1 MTRLHKRRA
10 LLIGNENYD
19 DGRFSPLASVRADLW
34 GLAQVLKHRNIG
46 NFVSVQTESDLAA
59 DDMRVVIGEFLQER
73 DEDELALVY
82 VSGHGVRAVRDGGEF
97 HFVAKDTDYDR
108 VAATGV
114 SAGFLNDALEEC
126 VAPQKIVMIDC
137 CRSGGFAMGLRT
149 SDRRAESSMTK
160 SGEQP
165 PLTSRG
171 VYVLSSS
178 RAGEDSYADAG
189 GGDDVKPSAF
199 TGEVVE
205 ALRTGKV
212 SKDGG
217 SAVTVSDLFHYVNR
231 RMRAQDGGRQVPVH
245 SALGVDDRII
255 IADSPF
261 GRAPILDPLSSRPQ
275 PLAGE
280 AAQSR
285 VAKSVSAHPGWANLL
300 DYYRECV
307 LAESAETPLMDVSGQ
322 DTSYVCLAG
331 AERFIS
337 GDVDDDGC
345 TALPDEAA
353 PLVDSAAE
361 EDAELWAGYPA
372 VVLTGPRTGRPW
384 RQPKFAPLL
393 VRRVEIVQ
401 DEGEVRL
408 KPYGPV
414 QPHPQLALDWLGE
427 DEAHQLIDTFQ
438 PSWHRGQHDRMA
450 VEVRNLLTQEF
461 ELPCVQELR
470 PDQLADRIDVRTPGH
485 GARNTAVLFASR
497 PQTGFT
503 KGLLNDFAG
512 IADQTDQIGQTA
524 LGALAPDAS
533 QRAGSH
539 AYASPE
545 PTHLVTPLPC
555 NEAQTAVLR
564 SAMTRRLTV
573 ATGPP
578 GTGKSQL
585 VANLVATAIA
595 AGQTVLVASTN
606 NDAVDEVWRRCDKLV
621 PGSVVR
627 TGSAWK
633 KGRSNAEHEAA
644 ALHALRTGSQPPTTV
659 ATAAMAATLAT
670 DRLVEVRQRLAEI
683 AETESRLRQ
692 AGESRARHAEQL
704 GSTVTEIQDL
714 LGGTPRSRELEN
726 LENKARRLARA
737 RFLGSWRRSRFLR
750 RTGLKGNACDPAT
763 GCLALAGF
771 AAAEAEW
778 RDRHA
783 QAAAVDDTA
792 LTLTLHEAESNA
804 QDASRTLLATKVQ
817 AAAWAGRRRILDL
830 LAARDGKRSDWP
842 QMRRVLGRSNGSG
855 DMPAVAGWAVT
866 SLSARRFPLSPA
878 LFDLVVVDEA
888 SQCAIPHVLPL
899 LFRAQRALVIGDPM
913 QLTHITQTSPHR
925 EALIRRGNGLRSEW
939 LEKHHLA
946 YRRHSAFHAAEHSVG
961 GTLLLDEHFRCHPHI
976 AELSNNFFYDGG
988 LTVLTDIRN
997 RPALAHRSAV
1007 IWTDVTGRAARP
1019 PFGGSWVNEDEIR
1032 KVRDSVRYLLEQ
1044 LPPEAT
1050 VGVVT
1055 PFTAQAEALR
1065 KRLQPYDGERLRIGT
1080 VHTFQGGER
1089 DVMVFSLVA
1098 GEGMHPGAVEWI
1110 GGQLNLWNVAITR
1123 ARGHL
1128 IVVGDKELWRKRGGV
1143 GTALLEAAD
1152 RNGVP
1157 LGGGGDD
1164 VLLKRLY
1171 RTLSLAEGATVTL
1184 GETVHGH
1191 PVDALVSGTSAT
1203 TSRAVLLDRGID
1215 EGSDAARHLRLML
1228 HRRNLLGSEDGKV
1241 EAVRWPAWRLYET
1254 GERRE

>member
-1 MTRLHKRRA
+1 VTRFHKRRA
-10 LLIGNENYD
+10 LLIGNEHYD
-19 DGRFSPLASVRADLW
+19 DGRFSPLASVRADVW

-46 NFVSVQTESDLAA
+46 NFVSVQTESDLTA
-59 DDMRVVIGEFLQER
+59 DDMRAVIGEFLQER

-82 VSGHGVRAVRDGGEF
+82 VSGHGVRTVRDGGEF

-114 SAGFLNDALEEC
+114 SAGFLNDSLEEC

-149 SDRRAESSMTK
+149 SDRRPDSSVAK

-178 RAGEDSYADAG
+178 RPGEDSFADAG
-189 GGDDVKPSAF
+189 GGDNVKPSAF
-199 TGEVVE
+199 TGEVIE

-217 SAVTVSDLFHYVNR
+217 REVQVSDLFHYVNR

-245 SALGVDDRII
+245 SALGVDDRIV

-261 GRAPILDPLSSRPQ
+261 GRAPILDPLSPRPRTGAEG
-275 PLAGE
+275 PP
-280 AAQSR
+280 QSHT
-285 VAKSVSAHPGWANLL
+285 AKSAHTQPAWAGLL

-307 LAESAETPLMDVSGQ
+307 LAEGAETPLMEVGRQ
-322 DTSYVCLAG
+322 NTSYVCLDG

-345 TALPDEAA
+345 TALPEVAA
-353 PLVDSAAE
+353 SLVDSAAE

-372 VVLTGPRTGRPW
+372 VVLTGPRSGRPW
-384 RQPKFAPLL
+384 RHPKFAPLL

-401 DEGEVRL
+401 GEGEVRL

-427 DEAHQLIDTFQ
+427 EEATQLIDTFQ

-450 VEVRNLLTQEF
+450 LEVRNLLTQEF
-461 ELPCVQELR
+461 ELPCVQELQ

-485 GARNTAVLFASR
+485 GARNTAVLFAAR

-503 KGLLNDFAG
+503 KRLLNDFAD
-512 IADQTDQIGQTA
+512 IAKRTDQIEKTA
-524 LGALAPDAS
+524 LGALAPEAS
-533 QRAGSH
+533 QRDRALGH
-539 AYASPE
+539 TEPE
-545 PTHLVTPLPC
+545 PARLVTPLPC

-585 VANLVATAIA
+585 VANLVATAIS

-606 NDAVDEVWRRCDKLV
+606 NEAVDEVWRRCDTLV
-621 PGSVVR
+621 PGSIVR
-627 TGSAWK
+627 TGSARK
-633 KGRSNAEHEAA
+633 NAKSNAEHETA
-644 ALHALRTGSQPPTTV
+644 ALHALRTGPEPSSTV
-659 ATAAMAATLAT
+659 ATASMEATLAA
-670 DRLVEVRQRLAEI
+670 DRLTKVRRDLAHI
-683 AETESRLRQ
+683 AETELRLRR
-692 AGESRARHAEQL
+692 AGEAREHRAEQL
-704 GSTVTEIQDL
+704 GIAVAELQDL
-714 LGGTPRSRELEN
+714 LGRLTRPRELED
-726 LENKARRLARA
+726 KARRLSRA
-737 RFLGSWRRSRFLR
+737 RFLGSWRRARFLR
-750 RTGLKGNACDPAT
+750 GAGLDGYDGDSAA

-771 AAAEAEW
+771 AAAEMEW
-778 RDRHA
+778 RDGREHA
-783 QAAAVDDTA
+783 ASVDDTA
-792 LTLTLHEAESNA
+792 LACALRDAENSV
-804 QDASRTLLATKVQ
+804 QDASLALLATTVQ

-830 LAARDGKRSDWP
+830 LTAQDGSRSDWP
-842 QMRRVLGRSNGSG
+842 QMRRVLGRSDGSP
-855 DMPAVAGWAVT
+855 DTPAVAGWAVT
-866 SLSARRFPLSPA
+866 SLSARRFPLGPA
-878 LFDLVVVDEA
+878 LFDLVVIDEA

-899 LFRAQRALVIGDPM
+899 LFRARRALVIGDPM
-913 QLTHITQTSPHR
+913 QLTHITKTSPHR

-939 LEKHHLA
+939 LEKHRLA
-946 YRRHSAFHAAEHSVG
+946 YRRHSAFHAAERSAG

-976 AELSNNFFYDGG
+976 AAISNDLFYDGG
-988 LTVLTDIRN
+988 LTILTDTRG
-997 RPALAHRSAV
+997 RPALPRPAV
-1007 IWTDVTGRAARP
+1007 IWTDVPGRATRP
-1019 PFGGSWVNEDEIR
+1019 RLGGSWVNEDEIR
-1032 KVRDSVRYLLEQ
+1032 KTHDSVNYLLEQ

-1055 PFTAQAEALR
+1055 PFAPQAEALR
-1065 KRLQPYDGERLRIGT
+1065 RRLRPYDEERLRIGT

-1089 DVMVFSLVA
+1089 DVMVFTLVA
-1098 GEGMHPGAVEWI
+1098 GDGMHPGAVEWV
-1110 GGQLNLWNVAITR
+1110 GGQLNLWNVAVTR
-1123 ARGHL
+1123 ARSHL
-1128 IVVGDKELWRKRGGV
+1128 IVVGDKERWRKRGGV
-1143 GTALLEAAD
+1143 AAALLETAERD
-1152 RNGVP
+1152 GVP
-1157 LGGGGDD
+1157 SRDSSED

-1171 RTLSLAEGATVTL
+1171 QVLSREAGATVTL

-1191 PVDALVSGTSAT
+1191 PADALVGGVGDTAP
-1203 TSRAVLLDRGID
+1203 RAVLLDRGVE
-1215 EGSDAARHLRLML
+1215 EGADAARHIRLML
-1228 HRRNLLGSEDGKV
+1228 HRRNLLGSGDGEV
-1241 EAVRWPAWRLYET
+1241 EAARWPAWRLYET
-1254 GERRE
+1254 DEQRG

>member
-10 LLIGNENYD
+10 LLIGNEHYD
-19 DGRFSPLASVRADLW
+19 DGHFSPLASVRADVW
-34 GLAQVLKHRNIG
+34 GLAQVLRHHKIG
-46 NFVSVQTESDLAA
+46 NFVSVQTESDLTA
-59 DDMRVVIGEFLQER
+59 DDMRAVIGEFLQER

-82 VSGHGVRAVRDGGEF
+82 VSGHGVRTVRDGGEF

-108 VAATGV
+108 VASTGV

-149 SDRRAESSMTK
+149 SDRRAESSVSK

-178 RAGEDSYADAG
+178 RAGEDSFADAV

-199 TGEVVE
+199 TGEVIE

-261 GRAPILDPLSSRPQ
+261 GRAPVLDPLSSRPRTA
-275 PLAGE
+275 AGE
-280 AAQSR
+280 ATPPRA
-285 VAKSVSAHPGWANLL
+285 AKSAHAQPIWANLL
-300 DYYRECV
+300 NYYRECV
-307 LAESAETPLMDVSGQ
+307 LAESAETPLMDVSRQ
-322 DTSYVCLAG
+322 DTSYVCLDG

-345 TALPDEAA
+345 VALPREAA
-353 PLVDSAAE
+353 PLVDSAAG

-401 DEGEVRL
+401 GEGEVRL
-408 KPYGPV
+408 KPYGPI
-414 QPHPQLALDWLGE
+414 QPHPQLAHDWLGE
-427 DEAHQLIDTFQ
+427 DEANQLIDTFQ

-470 PDQLADRIDVRTPGH
+470 PDQLADHIDVRTPGH
-485 GARNTAVLFASR
+485 GARNTAVLFAAR

-503 KGLLNDFAG
+503 KNLLKDFAD
-512 IADQTDQIGQTA
+512 IAEQTDQIAKTA
-524 LGALAPDAS
+524 LGVLAPDAS
-533 QRAGSH
+533 QRARSL
-539 AYASPE
+539 SCTDPE
-545 PTHLVTPLPC
+545 PAFLVTPLPC
-555 NEAQTAVLR
+555 NEAQSAVLR

-606 NDAVDEVWRRCDKLV
+606 NDAVDEVWRRCDELV

-627 TGSAWK
+627 TGSARK
-633 KGRSNAEHEAA
+633 NGTSNAEHEAA
-644 ALHALRTGSQPPTTV
+644 ALHALRTGPEPSTTV
-659 ATAAMAATLAT
+659 STASMATALAT
-670 DRLVEVRQRLAEI
+670 DRLAEVRQGLAHL
-683 AETESRLRQ
+683 AKTEARLRQ
-692 AGESRARHAEQL
+692 AGEARAHHAEQL
-704 GSTVTEIQDL
+704 GTTVTELQDL
-714 LGGTPRSRELEN
+714 LGGPPRPRELED
-726 LENKARRLARA
+726 KARRLAHA
-737 RFLGSWRRSRFLR
+737 RFLGSWRRARFLR
-750 RTGLKGNACDPAT
+750 TTGLEGYAGHPAT
-763 GCLALAGF
+763 GCLALADF
-771 AAAEAEW
+771 AAAETEW
-778 RDRHA
+778 RDGREDA
-783 QAAAVDDTA
+783 VSVDDAA
-792 LTLTLHEAESNA
+792 LARTLRDAESTV
-804 QDASRTLLATKVQ
+804 QDASRVLLATTVQ
-817 AAAWAGRRRILDL
+817 AAARAGRRRILDL
-830 LAARDGKRSDWP
+830 LAARDGKHSDWP
-842 QMRRVLGRSNGSG
+842 QMRSVLGRSDGTT
-855 DMPAVAGWAVT
+855 DAPTVAGWAVT
-866 SLSARRFPLSPA
+866 SLSARRFPLGPA

-899 LFRAQRALVIGDPM
+899 LFRARRALVIGDPM

-925 EALIRRGNGLRSEW
+925 EALIRRGNGLRSDW

-946 YRRHSAFHAAEHSVG
+946 YRRHSAFHAAEQSAG

-976 AELSNNFFYDGG
+976 AGISNEFFYDGG
-988 LTVLTDIRN
+988 LTVLTDTRG
-997 RPALAHRSAV
+997 RPALARRPAV

-1055 PFTAQAEALR
+1055 PFTAQAETLR
-1065 KRLQPYDGERLRIGT
+1065 KRLRPYDEERLRIGT

-1089 DVMVFSLVA
+1089 DVMVFSLVV
-1098 GEGMHPGAVEWI
+1098 GEGMHPGAVEWVA
-1110 GGQLNLWNVAITR
+1110 GQLNLWNVAITR
-1123 ARGHL
+1123 TRGHL
-1128 IVVGDKELWRKRGGV
+1128 IVVGGKELWRKQGGV
-1143 GTALLEAAD
+1143 GAALLEAAEQ
-1152 RNGVP
+1152 NGVP
-1157 LGGGGDD
+1157 PSGRDEDG
-1164 VLLKRLY
+1164 LLKRLY
-1171 RTLSLAEGATVTL
+1171 LALSGTEQATVTL

-1191 PVDALVSGTSAT
+1191 PVDAVVRGVDGKAPQ
-1203 TSRAVLLDRGID
+1203 AVLLDRGVEED
-1215 EGSDAARHLRLML
+1215 GDAARHLRLML
-1228 HRRNLLGSEDGKV
+1228 HRRNLLGRGDG
-1241 EAVRWPAWRLYET
+1241 EAEATRWPAWRLYDTDE
-1254 GERRE
+1254 

>member
-1 MTRLHKRRA
+1 MTRLPKRRA
-10 LLIGNENYD
+10 LLIGNEKYN

-34 GLAQVLKHRNIG
+34 GLAQVLEHRNIG
-46 NFVSVQTESDLAA
+46 NFVSIQTEPDLTA
-59 DDMRVVIGEFLQER
+59 DDMRAAIGEFLQER

-82 VSGHGVRAVRDGGEF
+82 ISGHGVRTVRDGGEF

-114 SAGFLNDALEEC
+114 GAGFLNDALEEC
-126 VAPQKIVMIDC
+126 VAPQKVVMIDC
-137 CRSGGFAMGLRT
+137 CRSGGFAVGLRT
-149 SDRRAESSMTK
+149 SDRRAESSVSK

-178 RAGEDSYADAG
+178 RAGEDSYADT
-189 GGDDVKPSAF
+189 GDGDVVKPSAF
-199 TGEVVE
+199 TGEVIE

-217 SAVTVSDLFHYVNR
+217 GAVTVSDLFHYVNR
-231 RMRAQDGGRQVPVH
+231 RMRAQDGGRQVPVQSTH
-245 SALGVDDRII
+245 GVDDRIV

-261 GRAPILDPLSSRPQ
+261 GQAPILDPLRSRPRT
-275 PLAGE
+275 ATGE
-280 AAQSR
+280 APQPRA
-285 VAKSVSAHPGWANLL
+285 AKAAHVQPSWTNLL
-300 DYYRECV
+300 DYYRECI
-307 LAESAETPLMDVSGQ
+307 LAESAETPLMDVDHQ
-322 DTSYVCLAG
+322 DASYVCLDD
-331 AERFIS
+331 AEKFIS

-345 TALPDEAA
+345 VALPDEAA

-393 VRRVEIVQ
+393 IRRVEIVQ

-427 DEAHQLIDTFQ
+427 DEANQLIDTFQ

-470 PDQLADRIDVRTPGH
+470 PDRLTDHIDVRTPGH
-485 GARNTAVLFASR
+485 GARNTAVLFAAH
-497 PQTGFT
+497 PQTSFT
-503 KGLLNDFAG
+503 KGLLNDFAD
-512 IADQTDQIGQTA
+512 IAEQADQIGKTA

-533 QRAGSH
+533 QRVQSH
-539 AYASPE
+539 AHTNPE
-545 PTHLVTPLPC
+545 PARLVTPLPF
-555 NEAQTAVLR
+555 NEAQAAVLR
-564 SAMTRRLTV
+564 SAMTSRLTV

-585 VANLVATAIA
+585 VANLVATAIT

-606 NDAVDEVWRRCDKLV
+606 NDAVDEVWRRCDQLV

-627 TGSAWK
+627 TGSARK
-633 KGRSNAEHEAA
+633 HGKSNAEHETA
-644 ALHALRTGSQPPTTV
+644 ALHTLRTGPEPPTTV
-659 ATAAMAATLAT
+659 ATASMATALAT
-670 DRLVEVRQRLAEI
+670 DRLTEVRQDLADL
-683 AETESRLRQ
+683 AETEARLHR
-692 AGESRARHAEQL
+692 AGEARAHHAEQL
-704 GSTVTEIQDL
+704 GTTVTELRVL
-714 LGGTPRSRELEN
+714 LGGTPRLKD
-726 LENKARRLARA
+726 LENKARRLAHA
-737 RFLGSWRRSRFLR
+737 RFLGSWRRTRFLGT
-750 RTGLKGNACDPAT
+750 TGLKGHACDPTAA
-763 GCLALAGF
+763 CFALAGF

-778 RDRHA
+778 RDGHE
-783 QAAAVDDTA
+783 QAAAADDTA
-792 LTLTLHEAESNA
+792 LTRALRDAESTV
-804 QDASRTLLATKVQ
+804 QDASRTLLATTVQ
-817 AAAWAGRRRILDL
+817 TAARAGRRRILDL
-830 LAARDGKRSDWP
+830 LSARDGKRSDWP
-842 QMRRVLGRSNGSG
+842 QMRRVLGRSNGSTEA
-855 DMPAVAGWAVT
+855 PAVAGWAVT
-866 SLSARRFPLSPA
+866 SLSARRFPLGPA
-878 LFDLVVVDEA
+878 LFDLVVIDEA

-913 QLTHITQTSPHR
+913 QLTHITRTSPHR
-925 EALIRRGNGLRSEW
+925 EARIRRGNGLRSDW

-946 YRRHSAFHAAEHSVG
+946 YRRHSAFDAAKLSAG

-976 AELSNNFFYDGG
+976 AGVSNDFFYDGG
-988 LTVLTDIRN
+988 LTVLTDTRG
-997 RPALAHRSAV
+997 RPALPHRAAV

-1019 PFGGSWVNEDEIR
+1019 PIGGSWFNENEIR
-1032 KVRDSVRYLLEQ
+1032 KVRDSIRYLLEQ

-1055 PFTAQAEALR
+1055 PFTAQAETLR
-1065 KRLQPYDGERLRIGT
+1065 KRLRPYDEERLRIGT

-1098 GEGMHPGAVEWI
+1098 GEGMHPGSVEWV

-1123 ARGHL
+1123 ARSHL
-1128 IVVGDKELWRKRGGV
+1128 IVVGDKEFWRKRGGV
-1143 GTALLEAAD
+1143 GTALLEAAE
-1152 RNGVP
+1152 RNDVS
-1157 LGGGGDD
+1157 LGDGDDD

-1171 RTLSLAEGATVTL
+1171 SVLSRTEEATVTL

-1191 PVDALVSGTSAT
+1191 SVDALVAGVGANTPK
-1203 TSRAVLLDRGID
+1203 AVLLDRGTD

-1228 HRRNLLGSEDGKV
+1228 HRRNLLGSEDGEV

-1254 GERRE
+1254 DKQRG

>member
-10 LLIGNENYD
+10 LLIGNEHYD
-19 DGRFSPLASVRADLW
+19 DGRFAPLASVRADVW
-34 GLAQVLKHRNIG
+34 GLAQVLKHRSIG
-46 NFVSVQTESDLAA
+46 NFLSVRADSDLTA
-59 DDMRVVIGEFLQER
+59 DDMRAVIGEFLQER

-82 VSGHGVRAVRDGGEF
+82 VSGHGVRTVRDGGEF

-108 VAATGV
+108 VASTGV

-149 SDRRAESSMTK
+149 SDRRPENSVSK

-199 TGEVVE
+199 TGEVIE

-212 SKDGG
+212 SKDSG

-245 SALGVDDRII
+245 SALSVDDRII

-261 GRAPILDPLSSRPQ
+261 GRVPILDPLSSRPR
-275 PLAGE
+275 PVAGE
-280 AAQSR
+280 AAPPR
-285 VAKSVSAHPGWANLL
+285 AAKSAHAQPAWANLL

-307 LAESAETPLMDVSGQ
+307 LAESAETPLMDVSRQ
-322 DTSYVCLAG
+322 DTSYVCLDG

-345 TALPDEAA
+345 VALPKEAA

-414 QPHPQLALDWLGE
+414 QPHPQLASDWLGE
-427 DEAHQLIDTFQ
+427 DEANQLLDTFQ

-470 PDQLADRIDVRTPGH
+470 PDQLADHIDVRTPGH
-485 GARNTAVLFASR
+485 GARNTAVLFAAR

-503 KGLLNDFAG
+503 KGLLNDFVG
-512 IADQTDQIGQTA
+512 IAKRTDQIGKTA
-524 LGALAPDAS
+524 LGVLAPDAS
-533 QRAGSH
+533 QRARSLSH
-539 AYASPE
+539 TDPE
-545 PTHLVTPLPC
+545 PALLVTPLPC
-555 NEAQTAVLR
+555 NEAQSAVLR

-606 NDAVDEVWRRCDKLV
+606 NDAVDEVWRRCDELV

-627 TGSAWK
+627 TGSARK
-633 KGRSNAEHEAA
+633 NGKSNAEHEAA
-644 ALHALRTGSQPPTTV
+644 ALHALRTGPEPSTTV
-659 ATAAMAATLAT
+659 ATASMATALAT
-670 DRLVEVRQRLAEI
+670 DRLAEVRQRLAQI
-683 AETESRLRQ
+683 AETELRLRQ
-692 AGESRARHAEQL
+692 AGEARAHHAEQL
-704 GSTVTEIQDL
+704 GTTVTALQDL
-714 LGGTPRSRELEN
+714 LDGPSRPRE
-726 LENKARRLARA
+726 LENKARRLAHA

-750 RTGLKGNACDPAT
+750 TAGLEGYAGGPAT

-778 RDRHA
+778 RDGREHA
-783 QAAAVDDTA
+783 ATVDDTA
-792 LTLTLHEAESNA
+792 LTRTLRDAESA
-804 QDASRTLLATKVQ
+804 VQDASRTLLTTKVQ
-817 AAAWAGRRRILDL
+817 AAAWTGRRRILDL
-830 LAARDGKRSDWP
+830 LTARDGKRGDWP
-842 QMRRVLGRSNGSG
+842 QLGRVLGRSGTST
-855 DMPAVAGWAVT
+855 DAPVVAGWAVT
-866 SLSARRFPLSPA
+866 SLSARRFPPDPA
-878 LFDLVVVDEA
+878 LFDLVVIDEA
-888 SQCAIPHVLPL
+888 SQCAIPHILPL
-899 LFRAQRALVIGDPM
+899 LFRARRALVIGDPM

-925 EALIRRGNGLRSEW
+925 EALIRRGNGLRSDW
-939 LEKHHLA
+939 LEKHHLV
-946 YRRHSAFHAAEHSVG
+946 YRRHSAFHAAEQSAG

-976 AELSNNFFYDGG
+976 AGISNEFFYDGV
-988 LTVLTDIRN
+988 LTVLTDTRG
-997 RPALAHRSAV
+997 RPALARRPAV

-1032 KVRDSVRYLLEQ
+1032 KVHDSVRYLLEQ

-1050 VGVVT
+1050 IGVVT
-1055 PFTAQAEALR
+1055 PFTAQAETLR
-1065 KRLQPYDGERLRIGT
+1065 KRLRPYDEERLRIGT

-1089 DVMVFSLVA
+1089 DVMLFSLVV
-1098 GEGMHPGAVEWI
+1098 GEGMHLGAVVWVGE
-1110 GGQLNLWNVAITR
+1110 QLNLWNVAITR
-1123 ARGHL
+1123 ARSHL
-1128 IVVGDKELWRKRGGV
+1128 IVVGDKDLWRQRGGV
-1143 GTALLEAAD
+1143 GAALLESAE
-1152 RNGVP
+1152 RQGVP
-1157 LGGGGDD
+1157 LGDRDED

-1171 RTLSLAEGATVTL
+1171 RALSRSEEATVTL

-1191 PVDALVSGTSAT
+1191 PVDAVVRGVGGAAPQ
-1203 TSRAVLLDRGID
+1203 AVLLDRGVEED
-1215 EGSDAARHLRLML
+1215 GDAARHLRLML
-1228 HRRNLLGSEDGKV
+1228 HRRNLLGGGDG
-1241 EAVRWPAWRLYET
+1241 EAEAARWPAWRLYDTDEQR
-1254 GERRE
+1254 G

>member
-10 LLIGNENYD
+10 LLIGNEHYD
-19 DGRFSPLASVRADLW
+19 DSRFSPLASVRADVW

-46 NFVSVQTESDLAA
+46 NFVSVQTESDLTA
-59 DDMRVVIGEFLQER
+59 DDMRAAIGEFLQDR

-82 VSGHGVRAVRDGGEF
+82 VSGHGVRTVRDGGEF

-114 SAGFLNDALEEC
+114 SAGFLNDSLEEC

-149 SDRRAESSMTK
+149 SDRRTESSVSK

-189 GGDDVKPSAF
+189 RGDVVKPSAF
-199 TGEVVE
+199 TGEVIE

-217 SAVTVSDLFHYVNR
+217 SEVQVSDLFHYVNR
-231 RMRAQDGGRQVPVH
+231 RMRAQDGGRQVPVQ
-245 SALGVDDRII
+245 SALGVDDRIV

-261 GRAPILDPLSSRPQ
+261 GQAPTLDALRTRPR
-275 PLAGE
+275 PSAE
-280 AAQSR
+280 EPPRPHA
-285 VAKSVSAHPGWANLL
+285 AKSAHTQPAWAGLL

-307 LAESAETPLMDVSGQ
+307 LAEGSETPLMEVGHQ
-322 DTSYVCLAG
+322 NRSYVCLDG

-345 TALPDEAA
+345 TALPEEAA
-353 PLVDSAAE
+353 SLVDVAAE

-372 VVLTGPRTGRPW
+372 VVLTGPRSGSPW
-384 RQPKFAPLL
+384 RHPKFAPLL

-401 DEGEVRL
+401 GKGEVRL

-427 DEAHQLIDTFQ
+427 EEATQLINTFQ

-450 VEVRNLLTQEF
+450 LEVRNLLTQEF

-470 PDQLADRIDVRTPGH
+470 PDQLADRIDIRTPGH
-485 GARNTAVLFASR
+485 GARNTAVLFSAR

-503 KGLLNDFAG
+503 KRLLSDFAD
-512 IADQTDQIGQTA
+512 IAKQTGQIGKTA
-524 LGALAPDAS
+524 LGALAPEAS
-533 QRAGSH
+533 QRDRALSH
-539 AYASPE
+539 TEPE
-545 PTHLVTPLPC
+545 PARLVTPLPC

-585 VANLVATAIA
+585 VANLVATAIS

-606 NDAVDEVWRRCDKLV
+606 NEAVDEVWRRCDTLV
-621 PGSVVR
+621 PGSIVR
-627 TGSAWK
+627 TGSARK
-633 KGRSNAEHEAA
+633 NAKSNAEHEAA
-644 ALHALRTGSQPPTTV
+644 ALHALRTGPEPSSTV
-659 ATAAMAATLAT
+659 ATASMEATLAA
-670 DRLVEVRQRLAEI
+670 DRLTEVRRNLAHI
-683 AETESRLRQ
+683 AETELRLRR
-692 AGESRARHAEQL
+692 AGEARDHHAEQL
-704 GSTVTEIQDL
+704 GTGVAALQGL
-714 LGGTPRSRELEN
+714 LGCLPRPRELED
-726 LENKARRLARA
+726 KACRLSRA
-737 RFLGSWRRSRFLR
+737 RFLGSWRRVRFLR
-750 RTGLKGNACDPAT
+750 KAGLDGYDGDSVA

-771 AAAEAEW
+771 AAAEKEW
-778 RDRHA
+778 HDGHEHA
-783 QAAAVDDTA
+783 ASVDDTA
-792 LTLTLHEAESNA
+792 LARALRDAENNV
-804 QDASRTLLATKVQ
+804 QDASRTLLATTVQ

-830 LAARDGKRSDWP
+830 VTAQEDGNRGDWP
-842 QMRRVLGRSNGSG
+842 QMRRVLGRSNGST
-855 DMPAVAGWAVT
+855 DTPAVAGWAVT
-866 SLSARRFPLSPA
+866 SLSARRFPLGPA
-878 LFDLVVVDEA
+878 LFDLVVIDEA

-899 LFRAQRALVIGDPM
+899 LFRARRALVIGDPM
-913 QLTHITQTSPHR
+913 QLTHITKTSPHR

-939 LEKHHLA
+939 LEKHRLA
-946 YRRHSAFHAAEHSVG
+946 YRRHSAFHAAERAAG

-976 AELSNNFFYDGG
+976 AAISNDLFYDGG
-988 LTVLTDIRN
+988 LTVLTDTRG
-997 RPALAHRSAV
+997 RPALPRPAV
-1007 IWTDVTGRAARP
+1007 IWTDVPGRATRP
-1019 PFGGSWVNEDEIR
+1019 RLGGSWVNEDEIR
-1032 KVRDSVRYLLEQ
+1032 KAHDSVKYLLEQ

-1055 PFTAQAEALR
+1055 PFAPQAEALR
-1065 KRLQPYDGERLRIGT
+1065 KRLRPYDEERLRIGT

-1089 DVMVFSLVA
+1089 DVMVFTLVA
-1098 GEGMHPGAVEWI
+1098 GDGMHPGAVQWV
-1110 GGQLNLWNVAITR
+1110 GGQLNLWNVAVTR
-1123 ARGHL
+1123 ARSHL

-1143 GTALLEAAD
+1143 AAALLETAE

-1157 LGGGGDD
+1157 SRDSNED

-1171 RTLSLAEGATVTL
+1171 QVLSREAGATVTL
-1184 GETVHGH
+1184 DKTLHGH
-1191 PVDALVSGTSAT
+1191 PVDALVEGGDTAH
-1203 TSRAVLLDRGID
+1203 RAVLLDRGIE
-1215 EGSDAARHLRLML
+1215 EGADATRHLRLML
-1228 HRRNLLGSEDGKV
+1228 HRRNLLSSGDGGV
-1241 EAVRWPAWRLYET
+1241 EAARWPAWRLYET
-1254 GERRE
+1254 DEQRG

>member
-10 LLIGNENYD
+10 LLIGNEHYD
-19 DGRFSPLASVRADLW
+19 DGRFLPLASVRADVW

-46 NFVSVQTESDLAA
+46 NFVSVQTVSDLTA
-59 DDMRVVIGEFLQER
+59 DDMRAAIGEFLQDR

-82 VSGHGVRAVRDGGEF
+82 VSGHGVRTVRDGGEF
-97 HFVAKDTDYDR
+97 HFVAKDTDYDS

-114 SAGFLNDALEEC
+114 SAGFLNDSLEEC

-137 CRSGGFAMGLRT
+137 CRSGGFAVGLRT
-149 SDRRAESSMTK
+149 SDRRPDSSVAK

-178 RAGEDSYADAG
+178 RAGEDSFADAG
-189 GGDDVKPSAF
+189 SGDDVKPSAF
-199 TGEVVE
+199 TGEVIE

-217 SAVTVSDLFHYVNR
+217 SEVKVSDLFHYVNR

-245 SALGVDDRII
+245 SAHGVDDRIV

-261 GRAPILDPLSSRPQ
+261 GRAPILDPLSPRPS
-275 PLAGE
+275 PGAGE
-280 AAQSR
+280 PQQPH
-285 VAKSVSAHPGWANLL
+285 VAKSAHGQPAWTGLL

-307 LAESAETPLMDVSGQ
+307 LAESAETPLMEVGHQ
-322 DTSYVCLAG
+322 NTSYVCLDG

-345 TALPDEAA
+345 VALPGEAA

-372 VVLTGPRTGRPW
+372 VVLTGPRSGRPW

-401 DEGEVRL
+401 GEGEVRL

-427 DEAHQLIDTFQ
+427 DEATQLIDTFQ

-485 GARNTAVLFASR
+485 GARNTAVLFAAR

-503 KGLLNDFAG
+503 KRLLSDFAD
-512 IADQTDQIGQTA
+512 IAKRTDQIGKTA

-533 QRAGSH
+533 QRARALAH
-539 AYASPE
+539 TEPE
-545 PTHLVTPLPC
+545 PAHLVTPLPC

-585 VANLVATAIA
+585 VANLVATAVS

-606 NDAVDEVWRRCDKLV
+606 NEAVDEVWRRCDELV
-621 PGSVVR
+621 PGSIVR
-627 TGSAWK
+627 TGSARK
-633 KGRSNAEHEAA
+633 NAKSNAEHEAA
-644 ALHALRTGSQPPTTV
+644 ALHALRTGPEPSSTV
-659 ATAAMAATLAT
+659 ATASMEATLAA
-670 DRLVEVRQRLAEI
+670 DRLAEVRQGLAHI
-683 AETESRLRQ
+683 AETELRLRR
-692 AGESRARHAEQL
+692 AGEARDHHAGQL
-704 GSTVTEIQDL
+704 GIPAAELYGL
-714 LGGTPRSRELEN
+714 LGDLSRPKELED
-726 LENKARRLARA
+726 KARRLSRA
-737 RFLGSWRRSRFLR
+737 RFLGSWRRARFLR
-750 RTGLKGNACDPAT
+750 GAGLEAYAGDPVA

-778 RDRHA
+778 CDGREHA
-783 QAAAVDDTA
+783 ASVDDTA
-792 LTLTLHEAESNA
+792 LARAVSDAEKTV
-804 QDASRTLLATKVQ
+804 QDSSRTLLATTVQ

-830 LAARDGKRSDWP
+830 LNAQDGSRSDWA
-842 QMRRVLGRSNGSG
+842 QIRRVLGRSDGRT
-855 DMPAVAGWAVT
+855 DTPAVAGWAVT
-866 SLSARRFPLSPA
+866 SLSARRFPLGPA
-878 LFDLVVVDEA
+878 LFDLVIVDEA

-899 LFRAQRALVIGDPM
+899 LFRARRALVIGDPM
-913 QLTHITQTSPHR
+913 QLTHITETSPHR
-925 EALIRRGNGLRSEW
+925 EALIRRGNGLRSDW
-939 LEKHHLA
+939 LEKHRLA
-946 YRRHSAFHAAEHSVG
+946 YRRHSAFHAAERSAG
-961 GTLLLDEHFRCHPHI
+961 GTLLLNEHFRCHPHI
-976 AELSNNFFYDGG
+976 AAISNDLFYDGG
-988 LTVLTDIRN
+988 LTVLTDTRD
-997 RPALAHRSAV
+997 RPALARPAV
-1007 IWTDVTGRAARP
+1007 IWTDVRGRAARP
-1019 PFGGSWVNEDEIR
+1019 QFGGSWVNEDEIR
-1032 KVRDSVRYLLEQ
+1032 KVHDSVHYLLEQ
-1044 LPPEAT
+1044 LPFEAT

-1055 PFTAQAEALR
+1055 PFAPQAEALR
-1065 KRLQPYDGERLRIGT
+1065 KRLHPYDEERLRIGT

-1089 DVMVFSLVA
+1089 DVMVFSLVV
-1098 GEGMHPGAVEWI
+1098 GEGMHPGAVEWV
-1110 GGQLNLWNVAITR
+1110 GGQLNLWNVAVTR

-1128 IVVGDKELWRKRGGV
+1128 IVVGDKERWRKRGGV
-1143 GTALLEAAD
+1143 AAALLEAAERDGAPSRD
-1152 RNGVP
+1152 RGE
-1157 LGGGGDD
+1157 DA
-1164 VLLKRLY
+1164 LLKRLY
-1171 RTLSLAEGATVTL
+1171 QVLSRQTGATITL

-1191 PVDALVSGTSAT
+1191 PADALVRGVGDTAP
-1203 TSRAVLLDRGID
+1203 RAALLDRGV
-1215 EGSDAARHLRLML
+1215 EGGADAARHLRLML
-1228 HRRNLLGSEDGKV
+1228 HRRNLLGSGDGEGEG
-1241 EAVRWPAWRLYET
+1241 EATRWPAWRLYET
-1254 GERRE
+1254 EEQRR

>member
-10 LLIGNENYD
+10 LLIGNERYD
-19 DGRFSPLASVRADLW
+19 DGRFLPLASVRADVW
-34 GLAQVLKHRNIG
+34 GLAQALRHRNIG
-46 NFVSVQTESDLAA
+46 NFVSVQTESDLTG
-59 DDMRVVIGEFLQER
+59 DDMRAAIGEFLQDR

-82 VSGHGVRAVRDGGEF
+82 VSGHGVRTARDGGEF

-114 SAGFLNDALEEC
+114 SAGFLNDSLEEC

-149 SDRRAESSMTK
+149 SDRRPDSTVAK

-178 RAGEDSYADAG
+178 RAGEDSFADAG
-189 GGDDVKPSAF
+189 SGDDVKPSAF
-199 TGEVVE
+199 TGEVIE

-217 SAVTVSDLFHYVNR
+217 SEVQVSDLFHYVNR

-245 SALGVDDRII
+245 SALGVDDRIV

-261 GRAPILDPLSSRPQ
+261 GRAPILDPLSPRPRPGAEEPQQ
-275 PLAGE
+275 PHA
-280 AAQSR
+280 
-285 VAKSVSAHPGWANLL
+285 AKSAHGQPAWAGLL

-307 LAESAETPLMDVSGQ
+307 LAESAETPLMEVGHHNA
-322 DTSYVCLAG
+322 SYVCLDG

-345 TALPDEAA
+345 VALPEEAA
-353 PLVDSAAE
+353 SLVDTAAE

-372 VVLTGPRTGRPW
+372 VVLTGPRSGRPW

-401 DEGEVRL
+401 GEGEMRL

-427 DEAHQLIDTFQ
+427 DEATQLIDTFQ

-470 PDQLADRIDVRTPGH
+470 PDQLADRIDVHTPGH
-485 GARNTAVLFASR
+485 GARNSAVLFAAR

-503 KGLLNDFAG
+503 KRLLKDFAD
-512 IADQTDQIGQTA
+512 IAERTDQIGRTA

-533 QRAGSH
+533 QRAQALAH
-539 AYASPE
+539 ADPGPAR
-545 PTHLVTPLPC
+545 LVTPLPC

-585 VANLVATAIA
+585 VANLVATAVS

-606 NDAVDEVWRRCDKLV
+606 NEAVDEVWRRCDELV

-627 TGSAWK
+627 TGSARK
-633 KGRSNAEHEAA
+633 NAKSNAEHEAA
-644 ALHALRTGSQPPTTV
+644 ALHALRTGPQPSSTV
-659 ATAAMAATLAT
+659 ATASMEATLAAE
-670 DRLVEVRQRLAEI
+670 RLAEVRQGLAHI
-683 AETESRLRQ
+683 ADTELRLRR
-692 AGESRARHAEQL
+692 AGETRDHHAGQL
-704 GSTVTEIQDL
+704 GISAAELQDL
-714 LGGTPRSRELEN
+714 LGGPPRPGELED
-726 LENKARRLARA
+726 KARRLSRARFFGSWRRA
-737 RFLGSWRRSRFLR
+737 RFLRGA
-750 RTGLKGNACDPAT
+750 GLEGHDGDSVA

-771 AAAEAEW
+771 AAAETEW
-778 RDRHA
+778 RDGREHA
-783 QAAAVDDTA
+783 DSVDDAA
-792 LTLTLHEAESNA
+792 LARALRDAENTVQNS
-804 QDASRTLLATKVQ
+804 SRALLATTVQ

-830 LAARDGKRSDWP
+830 LNAQDGNRSDWP
-842 QMRRVLGRSNGSG
+842 QMRKVLGHPDGQT
-855 DMPAVAGWAVT
+855 DTPAVAGWAVT
-866 SLSARRFPLSPA
+866 SLSARRFPLGPA
-878 LFDLVVVDEA
+878 LFDLVVIDEA

-899 LFRAQRALVIGDPM
+899 LFRARRALVIGDPM
-913 QLTHITQTSPHR
+913 QLTHITKTSPHR
-925 EALIRRGNGLRSEW
+925 EALIRRGNGLRSDW

-946 YRRHSAFHAAEHSVG
+946 YRRHSAFHAAEHSAG

-976 AELSNNFFYDGG
+976 AAISNGLFYDGG
-988 LTVLTDIRN
+988 LTVLTDTRG
-997 RPALAHRSAV
+997 RPALPRPAV
-1007 IWTDVTGRAARP
+1007 IWTDVPGRATRP
-1019 PFGGSWVNEDEIR
+1019 RSGGSWVNEDEIQ
-1032 KVRDSVRYLLEQ
+1032 KAHDSVNYLLEQ

-1055 PFTAQAEALR
+1055 PFAPQAEALR
-1065 KRLQPYDGERLRIGT
+1065 KRLRPYDEERLRIGT

-1098 GEGMHPGAVEWI
+1098 GEGMHPGAVEWV

-1123 ARGHL
+1123 ARSHL
-1128 IVVGDKELWRKRGGV
+1128 IMVGDKELWRKRGGV
-1143 GTALLEAAD
+1143 AAALLEAAEGD
-1152 RNGVP
+1152 GVP
-1157 LGGGGDD
+1157 SRDSGEDA
-1164 VLLKRLY
+1164 LLKRLY
-1171 RTLSLAEGATVTL
+1171 QALSRQPGATVTL
-1184 GETVHGH
+1184 GESVHGH
-1191 PVDALVSGTSAT
+1191 PVDALVRGVGGIVP
-1203 TSRAVLLDRGID
+1203 RPVLLDQGV
-1215 EGSDAARHLRLML
+1215 EAGADAARHLRLML
-1228 HRRNLLGSEDGKV
+1228 HRRNLLVGGDDET
-1241 EAVRWPAWRLYET
+1241 EATRWPAWRLYDT
-1254 GERRE
+1254 DGQRG

>member
-10 LLIGNENYD
+10 LLIGNEHYD
-19 DGRFSPLASVRADLW
+19 DGRFSPLASVRADVW

-46 NFVSVQTESDLAA
+46 NFVSVRTESDLTA
-59 DDMRVVIGEFLQER
+59 DDMRAVIGEFLQER

-82 VSGHGVRAVRDGGEF
+82 VSGHGVRTVRDGGEF

-108 VAATGV
+108 VASTAV
-114 SAGFLNDALEEC
+114 SAGFLNDTLEEC

-149 SDRRAESSMTK
+149 SDRRPENSVSK

-178 RAGEDSYADAG
+178 RAGEDSYADT
-189 GGDDVKPSAF
+189 GDGEDVKPSAF
-199 TGEVVE
+199 TGEVIE
-205 ALRTGKV
+205 ALRTEKV

-231 RMRAQDGGRQVPVH
+231 RMRALDGGRQVPVQSTH
-245 SALGVDDRII
+245 GVDDRIV

-261 GRAPILDPLSSRPQ
+261 GRAPILDPLHSRPRAA
-275 PLAGE
+275 AGE
-280 AAQSR
+280 APQPRAAKAAHAQ
-285 VAKSVSAHPGWANLL
+285 PTWGNLL

-307 LAESAETPLMDVSGQ
+307 LAESAETPLMDVIHQ
-322 DTSYVCLAG
+322 DTSYVCLGG

-345 TALPDEAA
+345 VALPEEAA

-372 VVLTGPRTGRPW
+372 VVLTGPRAGRPW

-401 DEGEVRL
+401 DEDEVRL

-414 QPHPQLALDWLGE
+414 QPHPQLAHDWLGE
-427 DEAHQLIDTFQ
+427 EEANQLIDTFQ

-485 GARNTAVLFASR
+485 GARNTSVLFAAR

-512 IADQTDQIGQTA
+512 IAEQADQIGKTA

-533 QRAGSH
+533 QRARSH
-539 AYASPE
+539 AHTAPE
-545 PTHLVTPLPC
+545 PVRLVTPLPC

-627 TGSAWK
+627 TGSARK
-633 KGRSNAEHEAA
+633 NGKSNAEHEAA
-644 ALHALRTGSQPPTTV
+644 ALHTLRTGPEPSTTV
-659 ATAAMAATLAT
+659 ATASMATALAT
-670 DRLVEVRQRLAEI
+670 DRLAEVRQALAHL
-683 AETESRLRQ
+683 AETEARLRR
-692 AGESRARHAEQL
+692 AGEARAHHAEQL
-704 GSTVTEIQDL
+704 TTTITDLQDL
-714 LGGTPRSRELEN
+714 LGGTHRRKE
-726 LENKARRLARA
+726 LENKARRLAHA
-737 RFLGSWRRSRFLR
+737 RFLGSWRRTRFLR
-750 RTGLKGNACDPAT
+750 TTGVQGHAGDPTT

-771 AAAEAEW
+771 AASETEW
-778 RDRHA
+778 RDGLE
-783 QAAAVDDTA
+783 QAAAVDDA
-792 LTLTLHEAESNA
+792 VLTRTLRDAENA
-804 QDASRTLLATKVQ
+804 VQDASRTLLATTVR

-830 LAARDGKRSDWP
+830 LAARDGKRSDWS
-842 QMRRVLGRSNGSG
+842 QMRRVLGRSNGSM
-855 DMPAVAGWAVT
+855 DAPAVAGWAVT
-866 SLSARRFPLSPA
+866 SLSARRFPLAPA
-878 LFDLVVVDEA
+878 LFDLVIVDEA

-899 LFRAQRALVIGDPM
+899 LFRARRALVIGDPM

-925 EALIRRGNGLRSEW
+925 EALIRRGNGLRSDW

-946 YRRHSAFHAAEHSVG
+946 YRRHSAFHAAEQSAG

-976 AELSNNFFYDGG
+976 AGISNDFFYDGG
-988 LTVLTDIRN
+988 LTVLTDTRG
-997 RPALAHRSAV
+997 RPALASRPAV

-1032 KVRDSVRYLLEQ
+1032 KVVANVTYLLDQ
-1044 LPPEAT
+1044 LPDAAT

-1055 PFTAQAEALR
+1055 PFAAQAEALR
-1065 KRLQPYDGERLRIGT
+1065 KRLRPYDDERLRIGT

-1098 GEGMHPGAVEWI
+1098 GEGMHPGAVEWV

-1143 GTALLEAAD
+1143 GAALLGAAERD
-1152 RNGVP
+1152 SVP
-1157 LGGGGDD
+1157 TGGGDED

-1171 RTLSLAEGATVTL
+1171 QILSRAEEGTVTL

-1191 PVDALVSGTSAT
+1191 PADALIRGVDAT
-1203 TSRAVLLDRGID
+1203 TPRAVLLDRGVE

-1228 HRRNLLGSEDGKV
+1228 HRRNLLGSEDGEI

-1254 GERRE
+1254 DEQRG

>member
-1 MTRLHKRRA
+1 MTRFHKRRA
-10 LLIGNENYD
+10 LLIGNENYS

-34 GLAQVLKHRNIG
+34 GLTQVLKHRSIG
-46 NFVSVQTESDLAA
+46 NFVSVQTESDLTA
-59 DDMRVVIGEFLQER
+59 DDMRAVIGEFLQER

-82 VSGHGVRAVRDGGEF
+82 VSGHGVRTVRDGGEF
-97 HFVAKDTDYDR
+97 HFVARDTDYDR

-114 SAGFLNDALEEC
+114 GAGFLNDALEEC

-149 SDRRAESSMTK
+149 SDRQAANSVSK

-178 RAGEDSYADAG
+178 RAGEDSYADTG
-189 GGDDVKPSAF
+189 GGNDVKPSAF
-199 TGEVVE
+199 TSEVVE

-212 SKDGG
+212 CKDSG

-245 SALGVDDRII
+245 SALGVDDRIV

-261 GRAPILDPLSSRPQ
+261 GRAPILDPLSSRPR
-275 PLAGE
+275 PVAGE
-280 AAQSR
+280 AAQSH
-285 VAKSVSAHPGWANLL
+285 VAKSAHSQPSWANLL

-307 LAESAETPLMDVSGQ
+307 LAESAETPLMDVSRQ
-322 DTSYVCLAG
+322 DASYVCLAG

-345 TALPDEAA
+345 VAIPEEAV

-361 EDAELWAGYPA
+361 EDTELWAGYPA
-372 VVLTGPRTGRPW
+372 VVLTGPRTGHPW

-393 VRRVEIVQ
+393 VRRVEIVH
-401 DEGEVRL
+401 DEGTVRL

-414 QPHPQLALDWLGE
+414 QPHPQLAIDWLGE
-427 DEAHQLIDTFQ
+427 DEANQLIDTFQ

-450 VEVRNLLTQEF
+450 VEMRNLLTQEF

-470 PDQLADRIDVRTPGH
+470 PDQLTDRIDVRTPGH
-485 GARNTAVLFASR
+485 GARNTAVLFGSR
-497 PQTGFT
+497 SATNFT
-503 KGLLNDFAG
+503 KGLLKDFAD
-512 IADQTDQIGQTA
+512 IAEQANQIGQTA

-533 QRAGSH
+533 LRARSH
-539 AYASPE
+539 DHANPE
-545 PTHLVTPLPC
+545 PVNLVTPLPC
-555 NEAQTAVLR
+555 NEAQTAVIR

-627 TGSAWK
+627 TGSARK
-633 KGRSNAEHEAA
+633 NGESYAEHETAS
-644 ALHALRTGSQPPTTV
+644 LHALRTGPEPHTTV
-659 ATAAMAATLAT
+659 ATASMATALAT
-670 DRLVEVRQRLAEI
+670 DRLAEVRQGVAHL
-683 AETESRLRQ
+683 AETEALLRQ
-692 AGESRARHAEQL
+692 AGEARAHHAEQL
-704 GSTVTEIQDL
+704 GSTVSELHDL
-714 LGGTPRSRELEN
+714 LSETPRPRD
-726 LENKARRLARA
+726 LENKARRLAHA
-737 RFLGSWRRSRFLR
+737 RFLGTWRRSRFLR
-750 RTGLKGNACDPAT
+750 TTGLKGHAGDAAT

-778 RDRHA
+778 RDGHE
-783 QAAAVDDTA
+783 QAAAVDDAA
-792 LTLTLHEAESNA
+792 LTRTIHDAENA
-804 QDASRTLLATKVQ
+804 VQDASRTLLATTVQ
-817 AAAWAGRRRILDL
+817 AAARAGRRRILDL
-830 LAARDGKRSDWP
+830 LAARDGKRTDWP
-842 QMRRVLGRSNGSG
+842 QMRRVLGCSNGSK
-855 DMPAVAGWAVT
+855 DTPAVAGWAVT
-866 SLSARRFPLSPA
+866 SLSARRFPPGPA

-913 QLTHITQTSPHR
+913 QLTHITQTTPHR
-925 EALIRRGNGLRSEW
+925 EALIRRGNGLRSDW
-939 LEKHHLA
+939 LEKHRLA
-946 YRRHSAFHAAEHSVG
+946 YRRHSAFHAAEQSAG

-976 AELSNNFFYDGG
+976 TGISNNFFYDGG
-988 LTVLTDIRN
+988 LTVLTDIRG
-997 RPALAHRSAV
+997 RPALSERPAV

-1019 PFGGSWVNEDEIR
+1019 PFGGSWVNEAEIR
-1032 KVRDSVRYLLEQ
+1032 KVQDSVRYLLEQ

-1055 PFTAQAEALR
+1055 PFTAQADTLR
-1065 KRLQPYDGERLRIGT
+1065 KRLRPYDEERLRIGT

-1128 IVVGDKELWRKRGGV
+1128 IVVGNKDLWRMRGGV

-1152 RNGVP
+1152 RSGVP

-1171 RTLSLAEGATVTL
+1171 QILSRTEETTVTL
-1184 GETVHGH
+1184 DETVHGH
-1191 PVDALVSGTSAT
+1191 PVDALVGDVGTPTA
-1203 TSRAVLLDRGID
+1203 RAVLLDRGVD

-1228 HRRNLLGSEDGKV
+1228 HRRNLLGSEDGEV

-1254 GERRE
+1254 DEQQG

>member
-10 LLIGNENYD
+10 LLIGNEHYD
-19 DGRFSPLASVRADLW
+19 DGHFSPLASVRADVW

-46 NFVSVQTESDLAA
+46 NFASVQTESDLTA
-59 DDMRVVIGEFLQER
+59 DDMRAVIGEFLQER

-82 VSGHGVRAVRDGGEF
+82 VSGHGVRTVRDGGEF
-97 HFVAKDTDYDR
+97 HFVTKDTDSDR

-149 SDRRAESSMTK
+149 SDRRAESSVSK

-199 TGEVVE
+199 TGEVIE

-231 RMRAQDGGRQVPVH
+231 RMRAQDGGRQVPVQSTH
-245 SALGVDDRII
+245 GVDDRIV

-261 GRAPILDPLSSRPQ
+261 GRAPVLDPLSPRPR
-275 PLAGE
+275 PGAGE
-280 AAQSR
+280 PAQPR
-285 VAKSVSAHPGWANLL
+285 ATKSAHAQPAWANVL

-307 LAESAETPLMDVSGQ
+307 LAESAETPLMEVSHQ
-322 DTSYVCLAG
+322 DTSYVCLGG
-331 AERFIS
+331 AEKFIS

-345 TALPDEAA
+345 VALPEEAA

-408 KPYGPV
+408 RPYGPV

-427 DEAHQLIDTFQ
+427 DEANQLIDTFQ

-485 GARNTAVLFASR
+485 GARNTAVLFAAR

-503 KGLLNDFAG
+503 KGLLNDFAD
-512 IADQTDQIGQTA
+512 IAGQTDQIGKTA
-524 LGALAPDAS
+524 LGVLAPDAS
-533 QRAGSH
+533 QRARSLAH
-539 AYASPE
+539 TDPE
-545 PTHLVTPLPC
+545 PTRLVTPLPC

-606 NDAVDEVWRRCDKLV
+606 NDAVDEVWRRCDELV

-627 TGSAWK
+627 TGSARK
-633 KGRSNAEHEAA
+633 NGKSNAEHEAA
-644 ALHALRTGSQPPTTV
+644 ALHALRTGPEPSTTV
-659 ATAAMAATLAT
+659 PTASMATTLAT
-670 DRLVEVRQRLAEI
+670 DRLAEVRQGLAHI
-683 AETESRLRQ
+683 AKTELRLRR
-692 AGESRARHAEQL
+692 AGEARAHHVEQF
-704 GSTVTEIQDL
+704 GISVTELQDL
-714 LGGTPRSRELEN
+714 LGGAPRPKELED
-726 LENKARRLARA
+726 KAHRLSRA
-737 RFLGSWRRSRFLR
+737 RFLGSWRRTRFLR
-750 RTGLKGNACDPAT
+750 KAGLEGCTGDPAA

-778 RDRHA
+778 RDRRGHA
-783 QAAAVDDTA
+783 ASVDDTA
-792 LTLTLHEAESNA
+792 LTRVLRDAESAA
-804 QDASRTLLATKVQ
+804 QDASRTLLATTVQ
-817 AAAWAGRRRILDL
+817 AAARAGRRRILDL

-842 QMRRVLGRSNGSG
+842 QMRRVLGRSDGST
-855 DMPAVAGWAVT
+855 DAPAVAGWAVT
-866 SLSARRFPLSPA
+866 SLSARRFPPGPA

-899 LFRAQRALVIGDPM
+899 LFRARRALVIGDPM

-925 EALIRRGNGLRSEW
+925 EALIRRGNGLRSDW

-946 YRRHSAFHAAEHSVG
+946 YRRHSAFHAAEQSAG

-976 AELSNNFFYDGG
+976 AGISNEFFYDGG
-988 LTVLTDIRN
+988 LTVLTDTRG
-997 RPALAHRSAV
+997 RPALARRPAV
-1007 IWTDVTGRAARP
+1007 IWTNVTGRAARP

-1032 KVRDSVRYLLEQ
+1032 KVLASVTYLLEQ
-1044 LPPEAT
+1044 LPPDAT

-1055 PFTAQAEALR
+1055 PFTGQAEALR
-1065 KRLQPYDGERLRIGT
+1065 RRLRPYDEERLRIGT

-1089 DVMVFSLVA
+1089 DVMVLSLVA
-1098 GEGMHPGAVEWI
+1098 GEGIHPGAAEWV

-1128 IVVGDKELWRKRGGV
+1128 IVVGDKEFWRKRGGV
-1143 GTALLEAAD
+1143 GAALLEAAERD
-1152 RNGVP
+1152 GVP
-1157 LGGGGDD
+1157 PSDRDED

-1171 RTLSLAEGATVTL
+1171 QNLSRSEEATVAL

-1191 PVDALVSGTSAT
+1191 AADAMVRGVGGAAPQ
-1203 TSRAVLLDRGID
+1203 AVLLDRGMD
-1215 EGSDAARHLRLML
+1215 EDGDAARHLRLML
-1228 HRRNLLGSEDGKV
+1228 HRRNLLGSGDGEV
-1241 EAVRWPAWRLYET
+1241 EAARWPAWRLYDT
-1254 GERRE
+1254 DERRG

>member
-1 MTRLHKRRA
+1 MTRFHKRRA
-10 LLIGNENYD
+10 LLIGNELYD
-19 DGRFSPLASVRADLW
+19 DGRFSPLASVRADVW
-34 GLAQVLKHRNIG
+34 GLTQVLKHRNIG
-46 NFVSVQTESDLAA
+46 NFVSVQTESDLTA
-59 DDMRVVIGEFLQER
+59 DDMRAAIGEFLQER

-82 VSGHGVRAVRDGGEF
+82 VSGHGVRTVRYGGEF

-149 SDRRAESSMTK
+149 SDRRAESSVSK

-178 RAGEDSYADAG
+178 RAGEDSYADTS

-199 TGEVVE
+199 TGEVIE

-217 SAVTVSDLFHYVNR
+217 QAITVSDLFHYVNR
-231 RMRAQDGGRQVPVH
+231 RMRAQDGGRQVPVQSTH
-245 SALGVDDRII
+245 GVDDRIV

-261 GRAPILDPLSSRPQ
+261 GRPPILDPLSSRPRPGVGEPAQ
-275 PLAGE
+275 PSA
-280 AAQSR
+280 
-285 VAKSVSAHPGWANLL
+285 AKSAHAQPTWANLL

-307 LAESAETPLMDVSGQ
+307 LAESAETPLMDVSDQ
-322 DTSYVCLAG
+322 DTSYVCLDG

-345 TALPDEAA
+345 VALPEEAA

-414 QPHPQLALDWLGE
+414 QPHPQLAHDWLGE
-427 DEAHQLIDTFQ
+427 EEANQLIDTFQ

-450 VEVRNLLTQEF
+450 VEVHNLLTQDF

-485 GARNTAVLFASR
+485 GARNTAVLFAAR

-503 KGLLNDFAG
+503 KGLLKDFTD
-512 IADQTDQIGQTA
+512 IARKTDQIGRTA
-524 LGALAPDAS
+524 LGALAPDTS
-533 QRAGSH
+533 QRTRSLAH
-539 AYASPE
+539 ADPE
-545 PTHLVTPLPC
+545 PVRLVTPLPS
-555 NEAQTAVLR
+555 NETQTAVLR

-627 TGSAWK
+627 TGSARK
-633 KGRSNAEHEAA
+633 NGKSNAEHEAA
-644 ALHALRTGSQPPTTV
+644 ALHALRTGPEPSATVTTASM
-659 ATAAMAATLAT
+659 ATTLAT
-670 DRLVEVRQRLAEI
+670 DRLAEVRQLLAHI
-683 AETESRLRQ
+683 AETELRLRQ
-692 AGESRARHAEQL
+692 AGEARAHHAEKL
-704 GSTVTEIQDL
+704 GITVTELQDR
-714 LGGTPRSRELEN
+714 LGGLPRPKELED
-726 LENKARRLARA
+726 KARRLANA
-737 RFLGSWRRSRFLR
+737 RFLGSWRRTRFLR
-750 RTGLKGNACDPAT
+750 KAGLEGYAGDPAT

-778 RDRHA
+778 RDGREHA
-783 QAAAVDDTA
+783 ATVDDTA
-792 LTLTLHEAESNA
+792 LTRTLRDAESTV
-804 QDASRTLLATKVQ
+804 QDASRTLLATTVQ

-830 LAARDGKRSDWP
+830 LTARDGKRGDWP
-842 QMRRVLGRSNGSG
+842 QLGRVLGRSGTST
-855 DMPAVAGWAVT
+855 DAPVVAGWAVT
-866 SLSARRFPLSPA
+866 SLSARRFPPDPA
-878 LFDLVVVDEA
+878 LFDLVVIDEA

-899 LFRAQRALVIGDPM
+899 LFRARRALVIGDPM

-925 EALIRRGNGLRSEW
+925 EALIRRGNGLRSDW

-946 YRRHSAFHAAEHSVG
+946 YRRHSAFHAAEQAAG

-976 AELSNNFFYDGG
+976 AGISNEFFYDGG
-988 LTVLTDIRN
+988 LTVLTDTRG
-997 RPALAHRSAV
+997 RPALASRPAV

-1019 PFGGSWVNEDEIR
+1019 PFGGSWVNDGEIH
-1032 KVRDSVRYLLEQ
+1032 KVLASVTYLLDH

-1055 PFTAQAEALR
+1055 PFTAQAETLR
-1065 KRLQPYDGERLRIGT
+1065 KRLRPYDEERLRIGT

-1098 GEGMHPGAVEWI
+1098 AEGMHTGAVEWVS
-1110 GGQLNLWNVAITR
+1110 GQLNLWNVAITR
-1123 ARGHL
+1123 ARSHL
-1128 IVVGDKELWRKRGGV
+1128 IVVGDKELWRQRGGV
-1143 GTALLEAAD
+1143 GAALLEAAE

-1157 LGGGGDD
+1157 PGGGDED

-1171 RTLSLAEGATVTL
+1171 QTLSRTKEATVTL
-1184 GETVHGH
+1184 GETVNGY
-1191 PVDALVSGTSAT
+1191 PADALVRGVGAT
-1203 TSRAVLLDRGID
+1203 APRAFLMALGRCRG
-1215 EGSDAARHLRLML
+1215 AR
-1228 HRRNLLGSEDGKV
+1228 
-1241 EAVRWPAWRLYET
+1241 
-1254 GERRE
+1254 

>member
-10 LLIGNENYD
+10 LLIGNEHYD
-19 DGRFSPLASVRADLW
+19 DGRFSPLASVQADVW
-34 GLAQVLKHRNIG
+34 GLAQVLRHHKIG
-46 NFVSVQTESDLAA
+46 NFVSIQTESDLAA
-59 DDMRVVIGEFLQER
+59 DDMRAVIGEFLQER

-82 VSGHGVRAVRDGGEF
+82 VSGHGVRTVRDGGEF

-137 CRSGGFAMGLRT
+137 CRSGGFAVGLRT
-149 SDRRAESSMTK
+149 SDRQADGSVAK

-178 RAGEDSYADAG
+178 RAGEDSYADAS

-199 TGEVVE
+199 TGEVIE

-212 SKDGG
+212 SKDGS
-217 SAVTVSDLFHYVNR
+217 SAVTVSDLFHHVNQ
-231 RMRAQDGGRQVPVH
+231 RMRAQSGGRQVPVQSTH
-245 SALGVDDRII
+245 GVDDRIVV
-255 IADSPF
+255 ADSPF
-261 GRAPILDPLSSRPQ
+261 GRAPILDPLSSRPRAV
-275 PLAGE
+275 AGE
-280 AAQSR
+280 AAPPHA
-285 VAKSVSAHPGWANLL
+285 VKSAHAEPTWTNLL

-307 LAESAETPLMDVSGQ
+307 LAESAETPLMDVSRQG
-322 DTSYVCLAG
+322 TSYVCLDG

-337 GDVDDDGC
+337 GEVDDDGC
-345 TALPDEAA
+345 VALPKEAA
-353 PLVDSAAE
+353 SLVDSAAE

-414 QPHPQLALDWLGE
+414 LPHPQLAHDWLGE
-427 DEAHQLIDTFQ
+427 DEANQLINTFQ

-485 GARNTAVLFASR
+485 GARNTAVLFAAR

-503 KGLLNDFAG
+503 KNLLKDIAG
-512 IADQTDQIGQTA
+512 ITERTDQIGKTA
-524 LGALAPDAS
+524 LGALAPDTS
-533 QRAGSH
+533 HRAWSLAH
-539 AYASPE
+539 TDPE
-545 PTHLVTPLPC
+545 PVRLVTPLPC

-606 NDAVDEVWRRCDKLV
+606 NDAVDEVWRRCDELM

-627 TGSAWK
+627 TGSSRK
-633 KGRSNAEHEAA
+633 KNGKSNAEHEAA
-644 ALHALRTGSQPPTTV
+644 ALHALRTGPEPSTTV
-659 ATAAMAATLAT
+659 ATASMATVLAT
-670 DRLVEVRQRLAEI
+670 DRLAEVRRQLAHI
-683 AETESRLRQ
+683 AETELRLRQ
-692 AGESRARHAEQL
+692 AGEARAHHAEQL
-704 GSTVTEIQDL
+704 GITVTELRDL
-714 LGGTPRSRELEN
+714 LGGPPRPRE
-726 LENKARRLARA
+726 LENKARRLSRA
-737 RFLGSWRRSRFLR
+737 RFLGTWRRSRLLR
-750 RTGLKGNACDPAT
+750 RTGLEGYTGDPAA

-771 AAAEAEW
+771 ASAQAEW
-778 RDRHA
+778 RDGRGHA
-783 QAAAVDDTA
+783 ATVDDIA
-792 LTLTLHEAESNA
+792 LARALRDAESTV
-804 QDASRTLLATKVQ
+804 QDASRTLLAVKVQ
-817 AAAWAGRRRILDL
+817 AAAGAGRRRILDL
-830 LAARDGKRSDWP
+830 LTARDGKHSDWP
-842 QMRRVLGRSNGSG
+842 QMRRVLGRSDGST
-855 DMPAVAGWAVT
+855 DAPAVAGWAVT
-866 SLSARRFPLSPA
+866 SLSARRFPLGPA

-899 LFRAQRALVIGDPM
+899 LFRARRALVIGDPL
-913 QLTHITQTSPHR
+913 QLTHITKTSPHR
-925 EALIRRGNGLRSEW
+925 EAVIRRGNGLRSVW
-939 LEKHHLA
+939 LDKHHLA
-946 YRRHSAFHAAEHSVG
+946 YRRHSAFHAAEQSAG

-976 AELSNNFFYDGG
+976 AAISNELFYDGG
-988 LTVLTDIRN
+988 LTVLTDTRG
-997 RPALAHRSAV
+997 RPALARRPAV
-1007 IWTDVTGRAARP
+1007 IWTDVTGRAAHP

-1032 KVRDSVRYLLEQ
+1032 KVHESVRYLLEQ

-1055 PFTAQAEALR
+1055 PFAPQAEALR
-1065 KRLQPYDGERLRIGT
+1065 KRLRPYDEERLRVGT

-1098 GEGMHPGAVEWI
+1098 GQGMHPGAVEWVA
-1110 GGQLNLWNVAITR
+1110 GQLNLWNVAITR
-1123 ARGHL
+1123 ARSHL
-1128 IVVGDKELWRKRGGV
+1128 IVVGDKGLWRQRGGV
-1143 GTALLEAAD
+1143 GAALLEASERD
-1152 RNGVP
+1152 GVDP
-1157 LGGGGDD
+1157 GGGAED

-1171 RTLSLAEGATVTL
+1171 LALSCTEGATVTL

-1191 PVDALVSGTSAT
+1191 AADALVRGVDGAVPQ
-1203 TSRAVLLDRGID
+1203 AVLFDRGVED
-1215 EGSDAARHLRLML
+1215 DGDAARHLRLML
-1228 HRRNLLGSEDGKV
+1228 HRRNLLGGGDG
-1241 EAVRWPAWRLYET
+1241 EAEAARWPAWRLYDTDEQR
-1254 GERRE
+1254 G

>member
-10 LLIGNENYD
+10 LLIGNEHYD
-19 DGRFSPLASVRADLW
+19 DGHFSPLASVRADVW

-46 NFVSVQTESDLAA
+46 NFVSVQTESDLTAA
-59 DDMRVVIGEFLQER
+59 DMRAVIGEFLQER

-82 VSGHGVRAVRDGGEF
+82 VSGHGVRTVRDGGEF

-108 VAATGV
+108 VASTGV

-149 SDRRAESSMTK
+149 SDRRPENSVSK

-189 GGDDVKPSAF
+189 GSEDVKPSAF
-199 TGEVVE
+199 TGEVIE

-212 SKDGG
+212 SKDSG

-245 SALGVDDRII
+245 SALSVDDRLI

-261 GRAPILDPLSSRPQ
+261 GRAPILDPLSSRPRSA
-275 PLAGE
+275 AGEE
-280 AAQSR
+280 AAQPHA
-285 VAKSVSAHPGWANLL
+285 AKSAYAQPAWANLL

-307 LAESAETPLMDVSGQ
+307 LAESAETPLMDVSRQ
-322 DTSYVCLAG
+322 DTSYVCLDG

-337 GDVDDDGC
+337 GEVDDDGC
-345 TALPDEAA
+345 VALPEEAA

-414 QPHPQLALDWLGE
+414 QPHPQLAHDWLGE
-427 DEAHQLIDTFQ
+427 DEANQLIDTFQ
-438 PSWHRGQHDRMA
+438 PSWHQGQHDRMA

-485 GARNTAVLFASR
+485 GARNTAVLFAAR

-512 IADQTDQIGQTA
+512 IAKQTDQIGKTA
-524 LGALAPDAS
+524 LGALAPDTS
-533 QRAGSH
+533 QRARSLAH
-539 AYASPE
+539 TDPE
-545 PTHLVTPLPC
+545 PARLVTPLPC

-606 NDAVDEVWRRCDKLV
+606 NDAVDEVWRRCDELV

-627 TGSAWK
+627 TGSARK
-633 KGRSNAEHEAA
+633 NGKSNAEHEAA
-644 ALHALRTGSQPPTTV
+644 ALHALRTGTEPSTTV
-659 ATAAMAATLAT
+659 PTACMATTLAT
-670 DRLVEVRQRLAEI
+670 DRLAEVRQGLAHI
-683 AETESRLRQ
+683 AETELRLRR
-692 AGESRARHAEQL
+692 AGETRAHHAEQF
-704 GSTVTEIQDL
+704 GITVAELQNL
-714 LGGTPRSRELEN
+714 LGGPPRPRELED
-726 LENKARRLARA
+726 KAHRLSRA

-750 RTGLKGNACDPAT
+750 KAGLEGYTGDPAA

-771 AAAEAEW
+771 ATAEAEW
-778 RDRHA
+778 RDGRGHA
-783 QAAAVDDTA
+783 ASVEDTA
-792 LTLTLHEAESNA
+792 LTRALRDAESTV
-804 QDASRTLLATKVQ
+804 QDASRTLLATTVQ

-842 QMRRVLGRSNGSG
+842 QMRRVLGRSDGST
-855 DMPAVAGWAVT
+855 DAPAVAGWAVT
-866 SLSARRFPLSPA
+866 SLSARRFPLGPA

-899 LFRAQRALVIGDPM
+899 LFRARRALVIGDPM

-925 EALIRRGNGLRSEW
+925 EALIRRGNGLRSDW

-946 YRRHSAFHAAEHSVG
+946 YRRHSAFHAAEQSAG

-976 AELSNNFFYDGG
+976 AGISNEFFYDGG
-988 LTVLTDIRN
+988 LTVLTDTRG
-997 RPALAHRSAV
+997 RPALARRPAV

-1032 KVRDSVRYLLEQ
+1032 KVLASVTYLLDQ
-1044 LPPEAT
+1044 LPPEST

-1065 KRLQPYDGERLRIGT
+1065 KRLRPYDEERLRIGT

-1098 GEGMHPGAVEWI
+1098 GEGMHPGAVEWV

-1123 ARGHL
+1123 ARSHL
-1128 IVVGDKELWRKRGGV
+1128 IVVGDMELWRKRGGV
-1143 GTALLEAAD
+1143 GAALLGAAERD
-1152 RNGVP
+1152 GVP
-1157 LGGGGDD
+1157 PGGRDED

-1171 RTLSLAEGATVTL
+1171 QTLSLTEKATVTL

-1191 PVDALVSGTSAT
+1191 AVDALVRGIGTAVPQ
-1203 TSRAVLLDRGID
+1203 AVLLDRGVE
-1215 EGSDAARHLRLML
+1215 EGGDPARHLRLML
-1228 HRRNLLGSEDGKV
+1228 HRRNLLGRGDGEV
-1241 EAVRWPAWRLYET
+1241 EAARWPAWRLYDT
-1254 GERRE
+1254 GEQQG

>member
-10 LLIGNENYD
+10 LLIGNEHYD
-19 DGRFSPLASVRADLW
+19 DGRFSSLASVRADVW
-34 GLAQVLKHRNIG
+34 GLTQVLKHHKIG

-59 DDMRVVIGEFLQER
+59 DDMRAVIGEFLQER

-82 VSGHGVRAVRDGGEF
+82 VSGHGVRTVRDGGEF

-108 VAATGV
+108 VSATGV

-126 VAPQKIVMIDC
+126 VAPQKVVMIDC
-137 CRSGGFAMGLRT
+137 CRSGGFAVGLRT
-149 SDRRAESSMTK
+149 SDRQADGSVAK
-160 SGEQP
+160 SGERP

-199 TGEVVE
+199 TGEVIE

-231 RMRAQDGGRQVPVH
+231 RMRAQDGGRQVPVQ
-245 SALGVDDRII
+245 SALGVDDRIVM
-255 IADSPF
+255 ADSPF
-261 GRAPILDPLSSRPQ
+261 GRAPILDPLSSRPRAA
-275 PLAGE
+275 AGE
-280 AAQSR
+280 AAPPHA
-285 VAKSVSAHPGWANLL
+285 AKSAHAQPTWTNLL

-307 LAESAETPLMDVSGQ
+307 LAESAETPLMDVSRQG
-322 DTSYVCLAG
+322 TSYVCLDG

-345 TALPDEAA
+345 LALPKEAG

-372 VVLTGPRTGRPW
+372 VLLTGPRTGSPW

-414 QPHPQLALDWLGE
+414 QPHPQLAHDWLGE
-427 DEAHQLIDTFQ
+427 DEANQLIDTFQ

-485 GARNTAVLFASR
+485 GARNTAVLFAAR
-497 PQTGFT
+497 PQTNFT

-512 IADQTDQIGQTA
+512 IARQTDQIGKTA
-524 LGALAPDAS
+524 LGVLAPDSS
-533 QRAGSH
+533 QRIRSLAH
-539 AYASPE
+539 TDPE
-545 PTHLVTPLPC
+545 PANFVTPLPC
-555 NEAQTAVLR
+555 NEAQSAVLR

-606 NDAVDEVWRRCDKLV
+606 NDAVDEVWRRCDELV

-627 TGSAWK
+627 TGSARK
-633 KGRSNAEHEAA
+633 TGKSNAEHEAA
-644 ALHALRTGSQPPTTV
+644 ALHALRTGPEPSTTV
-659 ATAAMAATLAT
+659 ATASMATVLAT
-670 DRLVEVRQRLAEI
+670 DRLAEVRRHLAHI
-683 AETESRLRQ
+683 AETELRLRR
-692 AGESRARHAEQL
+692 AGEARAHHAEQL
-704 GSTVTEIQDL
+704 GITVTELQEL
-714 LGGTPRSRELEN
+714 LGGPPLPRKLEDS
-726 LENKARRLARA
+726 ARRHSRA

-750 RTGLKGNACDPAT
+750 KAGLEGYAGDPAA

-778 RDRHA
+778 RDGREHA
-783 QAAAVDDTA
+783 ATVDDTA
-792 LTLTLHEAESNA
+792 LTRALRDAESA
-804 QDASRTLLATKVQ
+804 VQDASRTFLATKVQ
-817 AAAWAGRRRILDL
+817 AAAWAGRRRIMEL
-830 LAARDGKRSDWP
+830 LTARDGKRGDWP
-842 QMRRVLGRSNGSG
+842 QLGRVLGRSGTSMNA
-855 DMPAVAGWAVT
+855 PAVAGWAVT
-866 SLSARRFPLSPA
+866 SLSARRFPPDPA
-878 LFDLVVVDEA
+878 LFDLVVIDEA

-899 LFRAQRALVIGDPM
+899 LFRARRALVIGDPM

-925 EALIRRGNGLRSEW
+925 EALIRRGNGLRSAW

-946 YRRHSAFHAAEHSVG
+946 YRRHSAFHAAEQSAG

-976 AELSNNFFYDGG
+976 AAISNELFYDGG
-988 LTVLTDIRN
+988 LTVLTDTRG
-997 RPALAHRSAV
+997 RPALARRPAV
-1007 IWTDVTGRAARP
+1007 IWTDVTGRAAHP

-1032 KVRDSVRYLLEQ
+1032 KVHDSVRYLLEQ

-1055 PFTAQAEALR
+1055 PFAPQAEALR
-1065 KRLQPYDGERLRIGT
+1065 KRLRPYDEERLRIGT

-1098 GEGMHPGAVEWI
+1098 GEGMHPGSVAWVGE
-1110 GGQLNLWNVAITR
+1110 QLNLWNVAITR
-1123 ARGHL
+1123 ARSHL
-1128 IVVGDKELWRKRGGV
+1128 IVVGDKKLWRKRGGV
-1143 GTALLEAAD
+1143 GAALLEAAERD
-1152 RNGVP
+1152 GLAP
-1157 LGGGGDD
+1157 GGGDED

-1171 RTLSLAEGATVTL
+1171 QTLSLAEEATVTL

-1191 PVDALVSGTSAT
+1191 PADAVVRGIGGAAP
-1203 TSRAVLLDRGID
+1203 RAVLLDRGVEED
-1215 EGSDAARHLRLML
+1215 GDGARHLRLML
-1228 HRRNLLGSEDGKV
+1228 HRRNLLGGGDG
-1241 EAVRWPAWRLYET
+1241 EAEAARWPAWRLYDTVEQR
-1254 GERRE
+1254 G

>member
-46 NFVSVQTESDLAA
+46 NFVSVQTESDLTA
-59 DDMRVVIGEFLQER
+59 DDMRAVIGEFLQER

-82 VSGHGVRAVRDGGEF
+82 VSGHGVRTVRDGGEF

-108 VAATGV
+108 VAATSV

-149 SDRRAESSMTK
+149 SDRRADNSVSK

-165 PLTSRG
+165 PLNSRG

-178 RAGEDSYADAG
+178 RAGEDSYADTG
-189 GGDDVKPSAF
+189 SGDDVKPSAF

-231 RMRAQDGGRQVPVH
+231 RMRAQEGGRQVPVH

-261 GRAPILDPLSSRPQ
+261 GRAPVLNPLSSRPQ
-275 PLAGE
+275 SIAGE
-280 AAQSR
+280 TAQPR
-285 VAKSVSAHPGWANLL
+285 VGKSVHAQPSWANLL

-307 LAESAETPLMDVSGQ
+307 LAESAETPLMDVSRQ
-322 DTSYVCLAG
+322 DASYVCLAG
-331 AERFIS
+331 AERLIS

-345 TALPDEAA
+345 VTLPAEAA

-427 DEAHQLIDTFQ
+427 DEANQLIDTFQ

-470 PDQLADRIDVRTPGH
+470 PDQLADRIDIRTPGH

-503 KGLLNDFAG
+503 KGLLNDFVG
-512 IADQTDQIGQTA
+512 IADRTDQIEQTA

-539 AYASPE
+539 AHTSPE

-555 NEAQTAVLR
+555 NEAQTAVLH

-627 TGSAWK
+627 TGSARK
-633 KGRSNAEHEAA
+633 NGKSNAEHEAA
-644 ALHALRTGSQPPTTV
+644 ALHALRTGPEPPTTV
-659 ATAAMAATLAT
+659 ATASMAAALAT
-670 DRLVEVRQRLAEI
+670 DRLAEVRQGLAHL
-683 AETESRLRQ
+683 AETEARLRR
-692 AGESRARHAEQL
+692 AGEARAHHAEQL
-704 GSTVTEIQDL
+704 GSTVTELQDL
-714 LGGTPRSRELEN
+714 FRDTPRLRELED
-726 LENKARRLARA
+726 KARRLAHA

-750 RTGLKGNACDPAT
+750 RTGLSGHAGDPVP

-771 AAAEAEW
+771 VAAEAQW
-778 RDRHA
+778 RAGHERA
-783 QAAAVDDTA
+783 SAIDDTA
-792 LTLTLHEAESNA
+792 LTRSLHDAESA
-804 QDASRTLLATKVQ
+804 VHDASRTLLATRVQ

-842 QMRRVLGRSNGSG
+842 QVRRVLGRSNGST
-855 DMPAVAGWAVT
+855 DAPAVAGWAVT

-899 LFRAQRALVIGDPM
+899 LFRARRALVIGDPM

-925 EALIRRGNGLRSEW
+925 EALIRRGNGLRSDW

-946 YRRHSAFHAAEHSVG
+946 YRRHSAFHAAEQSAG
-961 GTLLLDEHFRCHPHI
+961 GTLLLDEHFRCHPQI
-976 AELSNNFFYDGG
+976 ASISNDFFYDGG
-988 LTVLTDIRN
+988 LTVLTDSRS

-1032 KVRDSVRYLLEQ
+1032 KVQDSVRYLLEQ

-1055 PFTAQAEALR
+1055 PFTAQAETLR
-1065 KRLQPYDGERLRIGT
+1065 KRLRPYDEERLRIGT

-1098 GEGMHPGAVEWI
+1098 AEGMHSGAVEWI
-1110 GGQLNLWNVAITR
+1110 SGQLNLWNVAITR

-1152 RNGVP
+1152 RNGVS
-1157 LGGGGDD
+1157 LGGGDD
-1164 VLLKRLY
+1164 DVLLRRLY
-1171 RTLSLAEGATVTL
+1171 RILSLAKEATVTL

-1191 PVDALVSGTSAT
+1191 PVDALVGGTSAT
-1203 TSRAVLLDRGID
+1203 TSRAVLLDRGIE